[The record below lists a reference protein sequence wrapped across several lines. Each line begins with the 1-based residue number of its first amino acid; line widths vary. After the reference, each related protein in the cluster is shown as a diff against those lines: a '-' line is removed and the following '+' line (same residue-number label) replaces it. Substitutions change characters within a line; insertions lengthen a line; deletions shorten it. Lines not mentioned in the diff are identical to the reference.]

1 MTMSETDKKFLE
13 SAGIKAEPC
22 HCAAIIRILDERERA
37 VRAETA
43 LRQNAEVYDKFT
55 DAREMQIATWR
66 QRAWALG
73 FLSGALG
80 LIAVLAIALRP

>member
-13 SAGIKAEPC
+13 STGIKAESC
-22 HCAAIIRILDERERA
+22 HCVAIIRILDERERA

-43 LRQNAEVYDKFT
+43 LRQNAEVYDKFME
-55 DAREMQIATWR
+55 AREMQIAAWR

-73 FLSGALG
+73 FLSAALG
-80 LIAVLAIALRP
+80 SVALLAIALRP